1 MQKTVELTKM
11 GEDDVKRALHSLACS
26 KYKILNKTP
35 EGKTIGSDDV
45 FTFNEK
51 FTDRQRRIR
60 IPNPPLDDKKATIE
74 HVEHDRRLAI
84 DAAVVRT
91 MKTRKSLAYSQLII
105 EVVAQLE
112 QKFLPDV
119 KLIKKQIESLI
130 EREFIE
136 RDREN
141 PNVFIYLA

>member
-1 MQKTVELTKM
+1 
-11 GEDDVKRALHSLACS
+11 
-26 KYKILNKTP
+26 
-35 EGKTIGSDDV
+35 
-45 FTFNEK
+45 
-51 FTDRQRRIR
+51 
-60 IPNPPLDDKKATIE
+60 
-74 HVEHDRRLAI
+74 
-84 DAAVVRT
+84 

-136 RDREN
+136 RDSEN